1 MVRFVRR
8 WATHIL
14 IVADPENAKA
24 VYSHTSW
31 QNVTISTIIGGAPG
45 SAKSLELNAP
55 NGAPN
60 IASVVQD

>member
-1 MVRFVRR
+1 M
-8 WATHIL
+8 
-14 IVADPENAKA
+14 
-24 VYSHTSW
+24 
-31 QNVTISTIIGGAPG
+31 ISTIIGGAPG